1 MCIDQRQLQTARY
14 EADYYR
20 NEAERLQELDRNRTH
35 QLRRKTNDEM
45 RRRQPSNRLYNGD
58 VTDFSDAVGCHI
70 AACEHEIEAPRCDD
84 DEDMRRTIERSNTTM
99 RESISRAKQ
108 ASAIYEQI
116 TKENNIQ
123 ISHALTDAGLT
134 DWAECLVA
142 GDYSS
147 MAI

>member
-1 MCIDQRQLQTARY
+1 MCIDQRELQAARIDA
-14 EADYYR
+14 EYYR

-35 QLRRKTNDEM
+35 ELRRKTNDEF
-45 RRRQPSNRLYNGD
+45 RRRQHSNRLYNGE
-58 VTDFSDAVGCHI
+58 VTDFSDAISCHI
-70 AACEHEIEAPRCDD
+70 SACEHEIETPQFDD
-84 DEDMRRTIERSNTTM
+84 DEDMRRTIERCNTTM

-116 TKENNIQ
+116 TAETNLR
-123 ISHALTDAGLT
+123 ISQALIDLGLT
-134 DWAECLVA
+134 DWAECLIA

>member
-1 MCIDQRQLQTARY
+1 MCTDQRQLQTARDDA
-14 EADYYR
+14 EYYR
-20 NEAERLQELDRNRTH
+20 NEVERLRELERDRTH
-35 QLRRKTNDEM
+35 QLRLKANDER

-58 VTDFSDAVGCHI
+58 VTDFSDAVSCHI
-70 AACEHEIEAPRCDD
+70 SACEHEIESPRVDD
-84 DEDMRRTIERSNTTM
+84 DEDMRRTIERCNTTM

-116 TKENNIQ
+116 TAETHIR
-123 ISHALTDAGLT
+123 ISQALTDAGLS
-134 DWAECLVA
+134 DWAECLVT

>member
-1 MCIDQRQLQTARY
+1 MCIDQRQLQTARNDA
-14 EADYYR
+14 EYYR
-20 NEAERLQELDRNRTH
+20 NKADRLQELERNRTH

-45 RRRQPSNRLYNGD
+45 RRRQPSNRLYNGE
-58 VTDFSDAVGCHI
+58 VTEFSDAVSCHI
-70 AACEHEIEAPRCDD
+70 SACEHELETPRFDD
-84 DEDMRRTIERSNTTM
+84 EEDMRRTIERSNTTM

-116 TKENNIQ
+116 TKEHDIR
-123 ISHALTDAGLT
+123 ISQALTDAGLT